1 MPITASD
8 VAGRGWLDFIS
19 RFLYLMVAKILV
31 GMLCTHLMCF
41 AVMFLLISRRLHPRK
56 MGMDFF
62 ALGNFLLGSAY
73 VLQLVEGGPAWS
85 V

>member
-1 MPITASD
+1 
-8 VAGRGWLDFIS
+8 
-19 RFLYLMVAKILV
+19 MVAKILV